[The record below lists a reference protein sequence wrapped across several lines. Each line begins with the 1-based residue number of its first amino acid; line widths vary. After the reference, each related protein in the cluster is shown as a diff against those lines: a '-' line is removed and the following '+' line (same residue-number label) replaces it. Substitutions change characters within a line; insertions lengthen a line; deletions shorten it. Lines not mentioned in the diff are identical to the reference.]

1 MITSLDYA
9 YVTHKNMCYLQSCVV
24 IVMLIDTAMLVL
36 SVPFYVSSVL
46 LCCAHLMSVSR
57 SQQKLITK
65 LTQNQTIR
73 SEDRHNIQFTV
84 QQI

>member
-1 MITSLDYA
+1 
-9 YVTHKNMCYLQSCVV
+9 
-24 IVMLIDTAMLVL
+24 
-36 SVPFYVSSVL
+36 
-46 LCCAHLMSVSR
+46 LMSVSR